1 MSRTPGSR
9 RLVLTLAA
17 CSTAALSLA
26 GCGGSSKANT
36 SASAQTGGSSNGSA
50 KSAAKTGSGGS
61 GSGLK
66 SSVNVCE
73 LMPAATLSQLTGKQF
88 TSAEPDN
95 TPSYKLYSC
104 NYTSTVAQ
112 GANQLDVDVEGENG
126 AIALS
131 ADVDAAKSANNKLTD
146 LTSVSGI
153 GDKAYGGGIQ
163 GHLEVLYGDVLI
175 KISGV
180 TDVSTDQGKAII
192 SQLHSK
198 L

>member
-1 MSRTPGSR
+1 VSRTQGSR
-9 RLVLTLAA
+9 RIVLALAA

-26 GCGGSSKANT
+26 GCGGSSKA
-36 SASAQTGGSSNGSA
+36 SASTQTGGSSSGSA
-50 KSAAKTGSGGS
+50 KSATKTGSGGS
-61 GSGLK
+61 GGQVK
-66 SSVNVCE
+66 GAVNVCE

-112 GANQLDVDVEGENG
+112 GANQLDLDVEGENG

-131 ADVDAAKSANNKLTD
+131 ADVDAAKSVNNNLTN
-146 LTSVSGI
+146 LTPVSGI

-180 TDVSTDQGKAII
+180 TDVSTDQGKQII
-192 SQLHSK
+192 GQLHSK